1 MRECPVFKLGGQFL
15 KFKLVVSEEGI
26 VEKDKGKLAR
36 IYFVIDNS
44 AFPEA
49 GWVDSLEILSWWKTS
64 ISRLGI
70 TSSYEL
76 LLFKEG
82 LFKVKATIT
91 GNLFLEEGL
100 YKEKVE
106 CSTTLSNA
114 QLRVLVL
121 ED

>member
-1 MRECPVFKLGGQFL
+1 M
-15 KFKLVVSEEGI
+15 KFKLVVSDEGI

-36 IYFVIDNS
+36 IYFVIDNL

-82 LFKVKATIT
+82 PFKVKATIT
-91 GNLFLEEGL
+91 RSGDVRLLFLEEGL
-100 YKEKVE
+100 FKEKVQV
-106 CSTTLSNA
+106 STTLSIA
-114 QLRVLVL
+114 QLRVLVF